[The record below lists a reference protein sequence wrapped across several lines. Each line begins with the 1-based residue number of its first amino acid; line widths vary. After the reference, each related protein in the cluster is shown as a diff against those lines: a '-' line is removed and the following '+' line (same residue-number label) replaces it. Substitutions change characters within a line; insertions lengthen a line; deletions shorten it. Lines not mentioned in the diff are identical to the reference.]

1 MKPLERPEESQTN
14 SQSPQKSGHQI
25 VRAIMNLDVVVKFL
39 KNISI
44 LLLFAILVPL
54 IYKVLTKSTIV
65 VQEVTVPAELENRG
79 LTGRVFSQR
88 VIDKILEIANYTE
101 VLKEREDI
109 YGLSKKN
116 QRPDIDLPINI
127 FGINFETFLS
137 FLKNAAGGQDI
148 RVVGE
153 VVTESPA
160 HEQEKSPA
168 TYSVRFR
175 VAKVG
180 TIYRSS
186 KPSSEVDT
194 IAENAAIGIMEEY
207 EPITMAY
214 YYRGLK
220 KYDDAYR
227 MTEKAI
233 LKKRSG
239 DIIWA
244 HFVRGLIE
252 IDQGRWD
259 LAEEELRFVLDRNPT
274 FPRAHSN
281 LSQVLRRK
289 GDMDNALIE
298 AEKAIDVEPTR
309 ARGYLNKAWSLIEL
323 KRVDEAQVWFEKAI
337 AVEPDNEIGHLNL
350 ADHYRRIR
358 QLDLAVKHYRL
369 ALDIKPNLSRIYAN
383 LAGTLGDLGRWNEAE
398 TVTQKALSFNSK
410 DGIAL
415 GYIGYIALH
424 RGQYERAR
432 KYYDAAFAVDPTYF
446 RYYIGHA
453 RIAMYEKRLD
463 DAQNLL
469 SQALKANPR
478 WWDTYK
484 FQGDLALLRGDR
496 DSAMKLYE
504 QSNKLNSNAPDVLAR
519 IAWLAQAQGNQVMSQ
534 EYSQKAVKLAPY
546 IFSDESELLKNF
558 RFLPE

>member
-1 MKPLERPEESQTN
+1 
-14 SQSPQKSGHQI
+14 
-25 VRAIMNLDVVVKFL
+25 
-39 KNISI
+39 
-44 LLLFAILVPL
+44 
-54 IYKVLTKSTIV
+54 
-65 VQEVTVPAELENRG
+65 
-79 LTGRVFSQR
+79 
-88 VIDKILEIANYTE
+88 
-101 VLKEREDI
+101 
-109 YGLSKKN
+109 
-116 QRPDIDLPINI
+116 
-127 FGINFETFLS
+127 
-137 FLKNAAGGQDI
+137 
-148 RVVGE
+148 
-153 VVTESPA
+153 
-160 HEQEKSPA
+160 
-168 TYSVRFR
+168 
-175 VAKVG
+175 
-180 TIYRSS
+180 
-186 KPSSEVDT
+186 
-194 IAENAAIGIMEEY
+194 
-207 EPITMAY
+207 MAY

-289 GDMDNALIE
+289 GEMDNALIE
-298 AEKAIDVEPTR
+298 AEKAIEVEPTR

-383 LAGTLGDLGRWNEAE
+383 LAGTL
-398 TVTQKALSFNSK
+398 
-410 DGIAL
+410 
-415 GYIGYIALH
+415 
-424 RGQYERAR
+424 
-432 KYYDAAFAVDPTYF
+432 
-446 RYYIGHA
+446 
-453 RIAMYEKRLD
+453 
-463 DAQNLL
+463 
-469 SQALKANPR
+469 R

-484 FQGDLALLRGDR
+484 FQGDLALLRGDE

-504 QSNKLNSNAPDVLAR
+504 QSNKLNSNAPDVLAI
-519 IAWLAQAQGNQVMSQ
+519 IAWLAQAQGNQVMAQ